1 MGEREKGEE
10 NFWYE
15 KHQNTQIN
23 NLDYIVNT
31 KLNVN
36 LLFCYCYM
44 NQTPGS
50 ASPSECCWIQGSPVG
65 THKTFISELS
75 GKGGYTSTRQNGSF
89 TGHWTFS
96 MAPEQLLLSEVT
108 SKRIQ
113 ALEAP
118 TSPTDSPEALKT
130 AHMAESYTPELPRR
144 WGLNVTLSI
153 DQGTCP
159 FKSPKGH
166 CVSWWKIMFPR
177 GKSTIL
183 WAYKLCHLQLK

>member
-1 MGEREKGEE
+1 MLLLLHESNSWISLWVNVAKSRHPQLEPIRPSFESCQEKG
-10 NFWYE
+10 
-15 KHQNTQIN
+15 
-23 NLDYIVNT
+23 
-31 KLNVN
+31 
-36 LLFCYCYM
+36 C
-44 NQTPGS
+44 
-50 ASPSECCWIQGSPVG
+50 
-65 THKTFISELS
+65 
-75 GKGGYTSTRQNGSF
+75 YTSTWQNGSF

-96 MAPEQLLLSEVT
+96 MAPQQLLLTEVT
-108 SKRIQ
+108 SRRAQ

-118 TSPTDSPEALKT
+118 TSPTDSPESLKT
-130 AHMAESYTPELPRR
+130 AHMAKSYSPELPRS